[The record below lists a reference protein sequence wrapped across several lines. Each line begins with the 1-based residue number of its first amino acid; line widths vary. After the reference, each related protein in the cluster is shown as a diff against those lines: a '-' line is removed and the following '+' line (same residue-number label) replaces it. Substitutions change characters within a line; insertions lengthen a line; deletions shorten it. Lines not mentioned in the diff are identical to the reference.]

1 MRITLPRPA
10 AAVLTTGALLAA
22 CLLIMWPSL
31 YNQFPLYF
39 SDSAVYISGA
49 PAPGIP
55 PWYPLMARALCRFS
69 LWLPLIVS
77 SILTIF
83 VVWCLIDRWFPLH
96 LTWIMIVI
104 TSTLVLTKLP
114 WVNSLLM
121 PDIYGGLSCAA
132 VLALVGR
139 FDLKPRSIFLLAI
152 IFAGLLFQTA
162 SLGVIS
168 LMLAVSVMW
177 SFAWKTVHSAI
188 SIVLASAIVT
198 VFSYNII
205 RFNDLSPNPSA
216 AVIIFSKFVY
226 SGVAQQYLAQN
237 CERTHFTI
245 CDYLSELVPMQGE
258 TGQPFLWKDSRGGQS
273 VADLTL
279 GWIDPNREY
288 RKLIIDITL
297 QYPLEIVRSAL
308 VDTFTLLL
316 AEGEVLEEYTDQWPF
331 QSLYASDKE
340 AFEKAKQQQSAL
352 PQNATN
358 SVAQFTTV
366 GSALLLAIF
375 ALVGIHRHIILL
387 TLGTWI
393 ANATVH
399 ATLVGAFPRYQDKV
413 NWLLPLILLAIIAEW
428 QATTKRNTSNK
439 RGPIVKDGNIGIAK
453 RC

>member
-1 MRITLPRPA
+1 MPKPA
-10 AAVLTTGALLAA
+10 SNVLTIGALLGA
-22 CLLIMWPSL
+22 CLMTMWPSL

-49 PAPGIP
+49 SVSGIP

-77 SILTIF
+77 GILTIF
-83 VVWCLIDRWFPLH
+83 VAWCLIARWFLLR
-96 LTWIMIVI
+96 LTPMLIVI
-104 TSTLVLTKLP
+104 TTTLVLTKLP

-139 FDLKPRSIFLLAI
+139 FDFKPTSIWLLAI

-168 LMLAVSVMW
+168 LMLAVSVIA
-177 SFAWKTVHSAI
+177 SFAWRNVHSAI
-188 SIVLASAIVT
+188 SIVLASAIT
-198 VFSYNII
+198 IVFSSNLV
-205 RFNDLSPNPSA
+205 RFNNLSPNPSA
-216 AVIIFSKFVY
+216 AVIVFNKLVY
-226 SGVAQQYLAQN
+226 SGVAQQYLAKN
-237 CERTHFTI
+237 CDRAHFAV
-245 CDYLSELVPMQGE
+245 CDYLSELIPMQGE
-258 TGQPFLWKDSRGGQS
+258 NGQPFLWKDSSDGKS

-279 GWIDPNREY
+279 GWSDPSGEY
-288 RKLIIDITL
+288 GKLVVDITL
-297 QYPLEIVRSAL
+297 QYPLEVVRSAL

-316 AEGEVLEEYTDQWPF
+316 AEGEILEKYTDEWPF
-331 QSLYASDKE
+331 GGLYASYKE
-340 AFEKAKQQQSAL
+340 AFERAKQQQSAL
-352 PQNATN
+352 PQNAVN
-358 SVAQFTTV
+358 IVAQFTTG

-375 ALVGIHRHIILL
+375 AIIGIQRQIIVL

-413 NWLLPLILLAIIAEW
+413 NWLLPLILLATIAEM
-428 QATTKRNTSNK
+428 ANYNKKKYKRTSA
-439 RGPIVKDGNIGIAK
+439 V
-453 RC
+453 